1 MEDRRLRCSRRKFLA
16 ASAAAL
22 TLAGAGEAD
31 AEAPAE
37 APKLSRTRPPKLS
50 PKGRKPL
57 AVVTTVY
64 RALSHSYHIAG
75 RFIHGFA
82 LGGKFHVPKQYVAS
96 MFVHQTPKDTD
107 LSRDIAKEHG
117 IRLTKSIEDALLVDG
132 KLAIGGVL
140 LIGEHGN
147 YPRNPKGQILY
158 PRYEWM
164 EE

>member
-22 TLAGAGEAD
+22 TLAGSPGEAGAD
-31 AEAPAE
+31 VAA

-50 PKGRKPL
+50 PTGRKPL

-64 RALSHSYHIAG
+64 RPLSHSYHIAG

-107 LSRDIAKEHG
+107 LSRDITREHG
-117 IRLTKSIEDALLVDG
+117 IRLAKSIEDALLADG
-132 KLAIGGVL
+132 
-140 LIGEHGN
+140 
-147 YPRNPKGQILY
+147 
-158 PRYEWM
+158 
-164 EE
+164 